1 MGVIQF
7 NSLQQRARLGLPL
20 ALLSAA
26 AFGTSGAFAKALF
39 TGGWSPLAAVTARL
53 AIAAAILAV
62 PAALAMR
69 GRWHLL
75 RRNVRT
81 ILLYGAAGAG
91 GVQLLYFLA
100 VERLSVGVALMLE
113 YLSPVLLVLLA
124 WATTRRAPSR
134 ITVAGT
140 VAAVVGLALVLEVFG
155 GVRLDLL
162 GVLFALGASVCS
174 AIYFLIAASTRE
186 DGLPP
191 MALTGF
197 GLIAGLLSLLVVACT
212 GVFPVRFS
220 NAPVELAG
228 ERMSVAVPLLGL
240 GVVAAALAYATGV
253 VAARMLGSRVA
264 SFVALA
270 EVLFAVLFAWVTLG
284 EMPRPVQLLGGL
296 LIIAGVVLVRLA
308 DREERAADQ
317 PAPVPGRERLPT

>member
-1 MGVIQF
+1 MSVSQV
-7 NSLQQRARLGLPL
+7 NPLQERARLGLPL

-39 TGGWSPLAAVTARL
+39 SGGWSPLAAVTVRI
-53 AIAAAILAV
+53 AIGAVILAV
-62 PAALAMR
+62 PTALAMR

-75 RRNVRT
+75 RRNTRT
-81 ILLYGAAGAG
+81 VLLYGAAGAA

-113 YLSPVLLVLLA
+113 YLSPVLLVLLT
-124 WATTRRAPSR
+124 WATTRRAPAA
-134 ITVAGT
+134 ITVLGT
-140 VAAVVGLALVLEVFG
+140 VAAITGLALVLDVFG

-162 GVLFALGASVCS
+162 GVVFALGASVCS
-174 AIYFLIAASTRE
+174 AIYFLMAASTRE

-197 GLIAGLLSLLVVACT
+197 GLIAGLVGLLVVSLT
-212 GVFPVRFS
+212 GLFPVRFGTEQ
-220 NAPVELAG
+220 VDLAG
-228 ERMSVAVPLLGL
+228 TQTSVIVPLLGM
-240 GVVAAALAYATGV
+240 GVVSAALAYATGV
-253 VAARMLGSRVA
+253 VAARMLGARVA

-284 EMPRPVQLLGGL
+284 EIPRPVQLLGGL
-296 LIIAGVVLVRLA
+296 LIVTGVVLVRIA
-308 DREERAADQ
+308 DRDERAANT
-317 PAPVPGRERLPT
+317 PVAAPGREHTPA

>member
-1 MGVIQF
+1 MSVSQV
-7 NSLQQRARLGLPL
+7 NPLQERARLGLPL

-39 TGGWSPLAAVTARL
+39 SGGWSPLAAVTVRI
-53 AIAAAILAV
+53 AIGAVILAV
-62 PAALAMR
+62 PTALAMR

-75 RRNVRT
+75 RRNTRT
-81 ILLYGAAGAG
+81 VLLYGAAGAA

-113 YLSPVLLVLLA
+113 YLSPVLLVLLT
-124 WATTRRAPSR
+124 WATTRRAPAA
-134 ITVAGT
+134 ITVLGT
-140 VAAVVGLALVLEVFG
+140 VAAITGLALVLDVFG

-162 GVLFALGASVCS
+162 GVVFALGASVCS
-174 AIYFLIAASTRE
+174 AIYFLMAASTRE

-197 GLIAGLLSLLVVACT
+197 GLIAGLVGLLVVSLT
-212 GVFPVRFS
+212 GLFPVRFGTE
-220 NAPVELAG
+220 PVDLAG
-228 ERMSVAVPLLGL
+228 TQTSVIVPLLGM
-240 GVVAAALAYATGV
+240 GVVSAALAYGTGV
-253 VAARMLGSRVA
+253 VAARMLGARVA

-284 EMPRPVQLLGGL
+284 EIPRPVQLLGGL
-296 LIIAGVVLVRLA
+296 LIVTGVVLVRIA
-308 DREERAADQ
+308 DRDERAANT
-317 PAPVPGRERLPT
+317 PVAAPGREHTPA